1 MPKLTSDQMFQLAES
16 FHTFAREY
24 GDYRFAEW
32 DNLTAAQRRTLED
45 NERLMRN
52 FSSTLNGLSLKMEL
66 DDLQGTLDKI
76 TKASG
81 KLRKALKNPA
91 NLNQAL
97 NIAAIIISLGSAV
110 VTANV
115 AGILTGVDR
124 LVDVL

>member
-1 MPKLTSDQMFQLAES
+1 MPKLTSDQMFQLAQS

-52 FSSTLNGLSLKMEL
+52 FSSTLNGLSLKLEL
-66 DDLQGTLDKI
+66 DDLQGTLDSI

-81 KLRKALKNPA
+81 KLRKALKNLA